1 MNFFSH
7 AVDYLHAPL
16 FMAGTAVPDM
26 LSVIDRKVRVR
37 SRGLEPL
44 WYDADPDVVEI
55 ARGIHQHLKDDRWFH
70 ANLTFQQLNLQFSQS
85 LREVNPDDE
94 SMRPWFLGHIL
105 IELILDALLI
115 SQHPGQLDVYYQKME
130 QVDSA
135 LIQTVIN
142 RVARTPTYDFVR
154 FFEAFC
160 KERFLFDYGD
170 DERLAYRLNQVMER
184 VGLEPFGAP
193 VVALFPGFR
202 QQVGLLQHELLT
214 PDTIQSINQEM
225 TSEEEKR

>member
-1 MNFFSH
+1 MNYFSH

-37 SRGLEPL
+37 SRHLKPL
-44 WYDADPDVVEI
+44 WYDSDPDVVEI
-55 ARGIHQHLKDDRWFH
+55 ARGIHQHLEDDRWFH

-85 LREVNPDDE
+85 LREVNPDDQ
-94 SMRPWFLGHIL
+94 SMRPRFLGHIL

-115 SQHPGQLDVYYQKME
+115 SQRPGQLEEYYEKME

-135 LIQTVIN
+135 RIQAVIN
-142 RVARTPTYDFVR
+142 RVARTPTYEFVR

-160 KERFLFDYGD
+160 RERFLFDYGD
-170 DERLAYRLNQVMER
+170 DERLAYRLNQVMNR
-184 VGLEPFGAP
+184 VGLEPLGDP

-202 QQVGLLQHELLT
+202 QQVSLLQHELLT
-214 PDTIQSINQEM
+214 PDTIHSTNQEM
-225 TSEEEKR
+225 ISEEEK